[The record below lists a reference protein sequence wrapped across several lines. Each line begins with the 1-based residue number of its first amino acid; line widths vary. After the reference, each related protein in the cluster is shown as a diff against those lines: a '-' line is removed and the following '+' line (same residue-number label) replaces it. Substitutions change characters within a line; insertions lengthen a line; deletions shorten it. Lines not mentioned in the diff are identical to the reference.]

1 MEVDEKPR
9 VYLTEYKLKQDAHD
23 YGMADDL
30 WSFENFKKKFRIVIV
45 RTEYNDPS
53 TEPLIEFDLIGCLP
67 SIANAFRRLMLS
79 EVPSMAIEKVYMYN
93 NTSIIQDEV
102 LAHRLGLI
110 PLKADPRLFEYKS
123 EDVGDEGTDQD
134 TLEYQL
140 RVKCTRR
147 KDAKDTSL
155 LDSLYENHQVYSG
168 QIKWMPKG
176 KQGTMFNENDVGPV
190 HDKILIRYN
199 RITFELRALFNSY
212 SCFCSIQFSKMRPG
226 HAFDIKLLAVKGIG
240 KDHAK
245 FSPVSTATYRLLPEI
260 TLKRPVSGE
269 DAKTLQSCFS
279 PGVIEIDEEGKAYVK
294 DARYDSCSRN
304 VYRYPHL
311 ADSVEIARIR
321 DHFIF
326 TVESVG
332 AYQPH
337 DIFIEAVKILKKKCR
352 QFISELDGADQQ

>member
-9 VYLTEYKLKQDAHD
+9 IYLTEYKIKQDAHD

-30 WSFENFKKKFRIVIV
+30 WSFDEFRRKFRIVIV
-45 RTEYNDPS
+45 RTAYNEPD

-67 SIANAFRRLMLS
+67 SIANAYRRIMLS

-110 PLKADPRLFEYKS
+110 PLKANPQLFEYKS
-123 EDVGDEGTDQD
+123 DDTGDDGTDQD
-134 TLEYQL
+134 TLEFKL
-140 RVKCTRR
+140 KIKCTRR
-147 KDAKDTSL
+147 RDTAKDGSAKEHTAL
-155 LDSLYENHQVYSG
+155 ATNLYENHCVYSG
-168 QIKWMPKG
+168 HIKWVPKG
-176 KQGTMFNENDVGPV
+176 KQGGMFRESDVGPV
-190 HDKILIRYN
+190 HDNILI
-199 RITFELRALFNSY
+199 
-212 SCFCSIQFSKMRPG
+212 SKMRPG
-226 HAFDIKLLAVKGIG
+226 HEFDIKLLAVKGVG

-260 TLKRPVSGE
+260 KLNRPVGGD
-269 DAKTLQSCFS
+269 DAKLLQSCFS
-279 PGVIEIDEEGKAYVK
+279 PGVIDIDSNGQAQVK

-304 VYRYPHL
+304 IYRYPHL
-311 ADSVEIARIR
+311 ADAVEMARIR

-332 AYQPH
+332 AYPPH
-337 DIFIEAVKILKKKCR
+337 DIFIEAVKLLKKKCR
-352 QFISELDGADQQ
+352 QFINELDGADS

>member
-9 VYLTEYKLKQDAHD
+9 IYLTEYKLKQDAHD

-30 WSFENFKKKFRIVIV
+30 WSFENFKKKFRIVVV
-45 RTEYNDPS
+45 RTAYNDPN

-123 EDVGDEGTDQD
+123 EDANDDGTDQD
-134 TLEYQL
+134 TLEYTL

-147 KDAKDTSL
+147 KDVKDTSL
-155 LDSLYENHQVYSG
+155 LDSLYENHNVYSG
-168 QIKWMPKG
+168 QIKWQPKR

-190 HDKILIRYN
+190 HEKILI
-199 RITFELRALFNSY
+199 
-212 SCFCSIQFSKMRPG
+212 SKMRPG

-279 PGVIEIDEEGKAYVK
+279 PGVIDIDEQDQAYMK

-311 ADSVEIARIR
+311 ADSVEMARVR

-337 DIFIEAVKILKKKCR
+337 DIFIEAVKILKKKCQ
-352 QFISELDGADQQ
+352 QFISELDGAEQ

>member
-1 MEVDEKPR
+1 MEVDEKPKI
-9 VYLTEYKLKQDAHD
+9 YLTEYKVKQDAHD

-30 WSFENFKKKFRIVIV
+30 WSFENFKKKFRIVVV
-45 RTEYNDPS
+45 RQAYNEPD

-110 PLKADPRLFEYKS
+110 PLKADPRLFEYKT
-123 EDVGDEGTDQD
+123 DDGNDEGTDQD
-134 TLEYQL
+134 TLEYKL
-140 RVKCTRR
+140 KIKCTRR
-147 KDAKDTSL
+147 KDAKDTAL
-155 LDSLYENHQVYSG
+155 CDGLYENQNVYSNH
-168 QIKWMPKG
+168 IKWIPKG
-176 KQGTMFNENDVGPV
+176 KQGSLFRESDVGSV
-190 HDKILIRYN
+190 HEKILI
-199 RITFELRALFNSY
+199 
-212 SCFCSIQFSKMRPG
+212 SKMRPG
-226 HAFDIKLLAVKGIG
+226 HEFDIKLLAVKGIG

-260 TLKRPVSGE
+260 RITRPIFGD

-279 PGVIEIDEEGKAYVK
+279 PGVIDIDSNGQAVVK

-311 ADSVEIARIR
+311 VDAVEIARIR

-332 AYQPH
+332 AYPPH

-352 QFISELDGADQQ
+352 QFIHELDGGNQ

>member
-1 MEVDEKPR
+1 MEMEVDEQKPR
-9 VYLTEYKLKQDAHD
+9 IYLTEYKIKEDAHD
-23 YGMADDL
+23 YGMADDE
-30 WSFENFKKKFRIVIV
+30 WSFEYFKRKFRIVVV
-45 RTEYNDPS
+45 RTAYNDS
-53 TEPLIEFDLIGCLP
+53 NTEPLIEFDLIGCLP
-67 SIANAFRRLMLS
+67 SIANAFRRVMLS

-123 EDVGDEGTDQD
+123 DDTNDEGTDQD
-134 TLEYQL
+134 TLEYKL
-140 RVKCTRR
+140 KIKCTRR
-147 KDAKDTSL
+147 KDVKDTAL
-155 LDSLYENHQVYSG
+155 CDNLYENHSVYSG
-168 QIKWMPKG
+168 HIKWVPKG
-176 KQGTMFNENDVGPV
+176 KQGTIYRETDVGSV
-190 HDKILIRYN
+190 HDKILI
-199 RITFELRALFNSY
+199 
-212 SCFCSIQFSKMRPG
+212 SKMRPG
-226 HAFDIKLLAVKGIG
+226 HEFDIKLLAVKGVG

-260 TLKRPVSGE
+260 TMKRPVSGK

-311 ADSVEIARIR
+311 ADAVEIARIR

-326 TVESVG
+326 SVESVG
-332 AYQPH
+332 AYPPH
-337 DIFIEAVKILKKKCR
+337 DIFIEAVKLLKRKCR
-352 QFISELDGADQQ
+352 NLITELDGTNQR

>member
-9 VYLTEYKLKQDAHD
+9 IYLTEYKVKQDAHD
-23 YGMADDL
+23 YGMADDI
-30 WSFENFKKKFRIVIV
+30 WSFENFKRKFRIVVV
-45 RTEYNDPS
+45 RKAYNVPD
-53 TEPLIEFDLIGCLP
+53 TEPLIEFDLIGCSP

-123 EDVGDEGTDQD
+123 EDASDEGTDQD
-134 TLEYQL
+134 TLEYKL
-140 RVKCTRR
+140 KIKCTRR
-147 KDAKDTSL
+147 KDAKDTSIA
-155 LDSLYENHQVYSG
+155 DSLYENHNVYSG
-168 QIKWMPKG
+168 HIKWVPKG
-176 KQGTMFNENDVGPV
+176 KQGTMFRENDVGPV
-190 HDKILIRYN
+190 HDKILI
-199 RITFELRALFNSY
+199 
-212 SCFCSIQFSKMRPG
+212 SKMRPG
-226 HAFDIKLLAVKGIG
+226 HEFDIKLLAVKGIG

-269 DAKTLQSCFS
+269 DAETLKSCFS
-279 PGVIEIDEEGKAYVK
+279 PGVIEIDDNGQAYVK

-311 ADSVEIARIR
+311 ADAVEMARIR

-326 TVESVG
+326 SVESVG
-332 AYQPH
+332 AYPPH
-337 DIFIEAVKILKKKCR
+337 DIFIESVKLLKKKCR
-352 QFISELDGADQQ
+352 LFINELDGADQE